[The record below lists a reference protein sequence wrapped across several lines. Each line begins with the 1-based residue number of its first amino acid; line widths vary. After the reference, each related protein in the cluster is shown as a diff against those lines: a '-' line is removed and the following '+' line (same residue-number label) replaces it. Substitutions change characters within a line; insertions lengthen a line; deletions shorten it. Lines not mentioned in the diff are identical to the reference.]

1 MLRGP
6 VVCTGLAQD
15 GSPPSGRPFIPCLES
30 LNPLSLS
37 GPSASV
43 TEPTAAGGGEC
54 GFRGAWVGAGDGQDW
69 SAGDSGPVGRTRGL
83 RFRGCES
90 QVSRAGWLN

>member
-43 TEPTAAGGGEC
+43 TEPTAAGGGVC
-54 GFRGAWVGAGDGQDW
+54 GFRGGLGGRWGWAGLERWRQWSGGADPGVEVQR
-69 SAGDSGPVGRTRGL
+69 V
-83 RFRGCES
+83 
-90 QVSRAGWLN
+90 